1 MARLDKASPK
11 QLQKTL
17 KVLQLELEKIER
29 GSSAWNKQQARIRA
43 VKDELQK
50 LNAQSLSLKELER
63 TMRRLDTA
71 SPKQLNRALQTLTM
85 QLQNIK
91 RGTAAW
97 DAQIAKIKAVKA
109 ELAKLNTKWLS
120 PRKRV
125 FGQR

>member
-1 MARLDKASPK
+1 M
-11 QLQKTL
+11 
-17 KVLQLELEKIER
+17 LQLELEKIER

-91 RGTAAW
+91 RGSAAW
-97 DAQIAKIKAVKA
+97 DA
-109 ELAKLNTKWLS
+109 
-120 PRKRV
+120 
-125 FGQR
+125 